1 MRAGDLVAA
10 LTGERP
16 PRLDAKSARLAL
28 ADLAVTH
35 PELLAMGLSRARARA
50 VAAGRSA
57 EPIDRAI
64 SRHCPE
70 DGSVPVDR
78 ARARDGD
85 RLARWMRLRVRGA
98 SAAADAASREMKAAA
113 WSHEARLAADL
124 ADVVAGERPPARPE
138 TGLALDAAIGNL
150 DRALARDRAAP
161 APDHDRP
168 DAGRP
173 GLGRAES
180 GRAAEGAIPA
190 LSGDAPLQPPPVI
203 DIAIRIPDP
212 GLVGAEHARR
222 VAQDL
227 ETVLRGLDPAELL
240 ARRDAARLEASR
252 RRGHGPGARAGA
264 GAILAGELTRG
275 VELVERVAAERGIS
289 LPDDAGKAGVD
300 PAGRRRRDQQE
311 R

>member
-1 MRAGDLVAA
+1 MQVADLVTA
-10 LTGERP
+10 LTGDRP
-16 PRLDAKSARLAL
+16 PRLDAQSARLAL
-28 ADLAVTH
+28 ADLAATH

-50 VAAGRSA
+50 VAAGRSTG
-57 EPIDRAI
+57 PIDRAV

-70 DGSVPVDR
+70 DDPAAAGR
-78 ARARDGD
+78 TLARDGS

-113 WSHEARLAADL
+113 WSHEARLAADM
-124 ADVVAGERPPARPE
+124 ADLVAGERPPARPE

-150 DRALARDRAAP
+150 DRAMARDREAP

-168 DAGRP
+168 ELGRP
-173 GLGRAES
+173 DFGRAGSGRAGS
-180 GRAAEGAIPA
+180 GRAADGAAPG
-190 LSGDAPLQPPPVI
+190 LSRDAPLRPPPVI

-252 RRGHGPGARAGA
+252 RRGPAGS
-264 GAILAGELTRG
+264 ILADELSRG
-275 VELVERVAAERGIS
+275 VELVERVAADRGIS
-289 LPDDAGKAGVD
+289 LPDDAAKAGAN

>member
-1 MRAGDLVAA
+1 MQVGDLVTA
-10 LTGERP
+10 LTGDRP
-16 PRLDAKSARLAL
+16 PRLDAQSARLAL
-28 ADLAVTH
+28 ADLAATH

-57 EPIDRAI
+57 GPIDRAV

-70 DGSVPVDR
+70 DDR
-78 ARARDGD
+78 AAAGRTPARGGS

-113 WSHEARLAADL
+113 WSHEARLAADM
-124 ADVVAGERPPARPE
+124 ADLVAGKRPPARPE

-150 DRALARDRAAP
+150 DRAMARDREAP

-168 DAGRP
+168 DF
-173 GLGRAES
+173 GRARS
-180 GRAAEGAIPA
+180 GRAADGAAPG
-190 LSGDAPLQPPPVI
+190 LSRDAPLQPPPVI

-252 RRGHGPGARAGA
+252 RRGPAGS
-264 GAILAGELTRG
+264 ILADELSRG
-275 VELVERVAAERGIS
+275 VELVERVAADRGIG
-289 LPDDAGKAGVD
+289 LPDDAAKAGAD